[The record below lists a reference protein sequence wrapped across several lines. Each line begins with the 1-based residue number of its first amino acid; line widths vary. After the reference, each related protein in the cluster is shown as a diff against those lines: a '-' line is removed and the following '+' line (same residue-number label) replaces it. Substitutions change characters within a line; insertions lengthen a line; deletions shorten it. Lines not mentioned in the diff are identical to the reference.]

1 MCLTPDD
8 SRQTSEKSKMGIIK
22 HQILK
27 ALQDL
32 MLQLRSWIY
41 VLRGTL
47 HMAIWMD
54 WDASHLPQAPA
65 SSSLGSRITATAAL
79 PGT

>member
-8 SRQTSEKSKMGIIK
+8 SRQTPEKSKMGIIK

-47 HMAIWMD
+47 HMAI
-54 WDASHLPQAPA
+54 
-65 SSSLGSRITATAAL
+65 
-79 PGT
+79 